1 VAGAAIRIPAR
12 FRGPPGSA
20 NGGYACGLVAGE
32 LGAGAAEV
40 TLRAPPPL
48 ERDLTVEL
56 GAEGVTVLDGETVLA
71 EGHPTVVDLG
81 LPEPPWPEGAA
92 QAALAGYERWS
103 AHHPFPG
110 CFVCGPDRL
119 AGDGMRIFPGPL
131 GEEGLFACLWTPH
144 ASLADR
150 SGRVA
155 PEFVWAALDC
165 PTSAPIAS
173 YGEGPPAVLGRLAAS
188 LDADVRAGEAH
199 VIVSWEL
206 GRDGRKRS
214 AGAALFDSRGRAL
227 ARSRALWIELKEK
240 PGALQPE
247 RGNR

>member
-71 EGHPTVVDLG
+71 EGHPTVVDLN
-81 LPEPPWPEGAA
+81 LREPPWPEGAA
-92 QAALAGYERWS
+92 QASLAGYERWS

-110 CFVCGPDRL
+110 CFVCGPDRV

-131 GEEGLFACLWTPH
+131 GAEGLFASPWTPH
-144 ASLADR
+144 QSLADR

-155 PEFVWAALDC
+155 PEIVWAALDC
-165 PTSAPIAS
+165 PTSAPIAKL
-173 YGEGPPAVLGRLAAS
+173 GEGPPAVLGRLAAS
-188 LDADVRAGEAH
+188 LDGDVRASEPH

-240 PGALQPE
+240 PGPLQPE